1 MLLEENSR
9 TKRKEIGPPS
19 RTGSLVLAYR
29 ATSSRLMILGC
40 FTAFACATRR
50 KEKRKPRQVFA
61 RAVAHG
67 DAIALDP

>member
-9 TKRKEIGPPS
+9 TKRKEIGPPF
-19 RTGSLVLAYR
+19 RSLVLAYR